1 MPIGNA
7 MELRM
12 RIEAKRFLW
21 GIFCIWPAAAAFH
34 ASANSSD
41 NLYCCNDANGH
52 HICGNPLPA
61 ACYSRAY
68 KELSRGGRTTREV
81 AAPLSAEERQR
92 KEAADKAQKEAD
104 ARIAERRRR
113 DKALLDSY
121 SSVSVIDARRNASLS
136 AAAKEIDVFRR
147 QEALLVSERK
157 QQDAKLAALKSKTP
171 PRALQEDIAS
181 TTAELSTL
189 RSVIA
194 QKQRDYDAQRA
205 RFDEDRSRYIELTG
219 QSSTR

>member
-1 MPIGNA
+1 
-7 MELRM
+7 M
-12 RIEAKRFLW
+12 RNKAKRLLW
-21 GIFCIWPAAAAFH
+21 GIFCIWPAAAAFT
-34 ASANSSD
+34 ASATPSD

-52 HICGNPLPA
+52 RICGNPLPA
-61 ACYSRAY
+61 ACYNRAY

-92 KEAADKAQKEAD
+92 KDAADKAQKEAE
-104 ARIAERRRR
+104 ARLAERRRR

-136 AAAKEIDVFRR
+136 AAAKEIEVFRR
-147 QEALLVSERK
+147 QEAHLVAERK
-157 QQDAKLAALKSKTP
+157 QQEARLAASKTKTP
-171 PRALQEDIAS
+171 PRALQDDIAS
-181 TTAELSTL
+181 TNSELAAL

-194 QKQRDYDAQRA
+194 QKQRDYDVQKA
-205 RFDEDRSRYIELTG
+205 RFDEDRSRYLELTG

>member
-1 MPIGNA
+1 
-7 MELRM
+7 M
-12 RIEAKRFLW
+12 RTEAKWLLW
-21 GIFCIWPAAAAFH
+21 GIFCIWPAAAAFS
-34 ASANSSD
+34 ASTNPSD

-52 HICGNPLPA
+52 RICGNPLPA

-81 AAPLSAEERQR
+81 AAPLSAEERLR
-92 KEAADKAQKEAD
+92 KEAADKAQKEAV
-104 ARIAERRRR
+104 ARMAERRRR

-136 AAAKEIDVFRR
+136 AAAKEIEVFRR

-157 QQDAKLAALKSKTP
+157 LQDAKLAAAKSKTP

-181 TTAELSTL
+181 TTAELSAL

-219 QSSTR
+219 QSSAR